1 MQTGKDPAA
10 LSSWGEGKRPG
21 SFPLDEILQLWKNGC
36 SILLFWE
43 GEPVFPFRRREMVI
57 KAEEGGKLFLN
68 RQSPGPVPEVRRKGF
83 LRICPVL
90 SLPNSGTEGK
100 IAEKGAALFFRGIRP
115 FMKK

>member
-1 MQTGKDPAA
+1 MRQP
-10 LSSWGEGKRPG
+10 
-21 SFPLDEILQLWKNGC
+21 
-36 SILLFWE
+36 LFWE

-57 KAEEGGKLFLN
+57 KAEEGGKLFLD